1 MSGFFFSGPDR
12 HKRWHKAGCRSRFLP
27 GRRQTLCPNG
37 VAFKLHPYPISASAT
52 QAPQEQLSSSVPDP
66 KKEIPV
72 RTSTLN
78 RIPRQD
84 EILVLGGGVA
94 GCATAIALSRKGRSV
109 TLIEREPTPRHKV
122 CGEFLSGEALEDL
135 LALGIDVAA
144 LGAVP
149 IDSVRL
155 AAARRA
161 AEAPLPFPA
170 ASLTRRTLDTALM
183 ARAVAAGV
191 RVERGRSVHVLSR
204 TATGK
209 WQATLDDGAVC
220 EAPTVFL
227 ATGKHDLRGH
237 ARPKDPQ
244 RWVAFKMYYRL
255 APAQAAELA
264 RASELML
271 YPGGYGGIQPVEGG
285 IANLCWVVQQR
296 HLARVGHRWEDFLEK
311 MQQDCPHLA
320 MRLAGAEPL
329 LEKPVAV
336 THIPYGHIRRTTED
350 GLYCVGD
357 QAAVIPSFTG
367 DGISIALHTAR
378 CAVAACLA
386 AQPAPLFQAR
396 LRSALLPQMRL
407 AGFAA
412 DGLNNS
418 LSRAVLPF
426 CLRVWPG
433 VMRVTAKLTR
443 VAARQAAVVPYA
455 VAG

>member
-1 MSGFFFSGPDR
+1 MPHR
-12 HKRWHKAGCRSRFLP
+12 NA
-27 GRRQTLCPNG
+27 
-37 VAFKLHPYPISASAT
+37 A
-52 QAPQEQLSSSVPDP
+52 
-66 KKEIPV
+66 IPAD
-72 RTSTLN
+72 TNSTYN
-78 RIPRQD
+78 QIFWKD
-84 EILVLGGGVA
+84 EVFVIGAGVA
-94 GCATAIALSRKGRSV
+94 GCAAAIALSRGGRSV
-109 TLIEREPTPRHKV
+109 TLIEREHTPRHKV

-135 LALGIDVAA
+135 QALGIDVAA

-149 IDSVRL
+149 IDTVRL

-170 ASLTRRTLDTALM
+170 ASLTRKTLDTALI
-183 ARAVAAGV
+183 AEAVAAGV
-191 RVERGRSVHVLSR
+191 RVQRGRSVQALSR
-204 TATGK
+204 TTTGM
-209 WQATLDDGAVC
+209 WQATLDDGTIC
-220 EAPTVFL
+220 EAPTAFL

-237 ARPKDPQ
+237 ARPKDPR

-255 APAQAAELA
+255 APAQAVELA

-285 IANLCWVVQQR
+285 VANLCCVVQQR
-296 HLARVGHRWEDFLEK
+296 YLAREGHRWDNFLAA

-329 LEKPVAV
+329 LDKPVAI
-336 THIPYGHIRRTTED
+336 THIPYGHIRRTTEN
-350 GLYCVGD
+350 GLYCIGD

-378 CAVAACLA
+378 CAVSACLA
-386 AQPAPLFQAR
+386 AEPAPLFQAR

-407 AGFAA
+407 AELAA
-412 DGLNNS
+412 HGLNNS
-418 LSRAVLPF
+418 LARAVLPF

-433 VMRVTAKLTR
+433 VMRVTARLTR
-443 VAARQAAVVPYA
+443 VAAQQAAVASHA